1 MARRLYSFAIGG
13 IRMSPRT
20 GTARRRSVM
29 NRTYRMLRE
38 KGWLIL
44 AVLLLVGSVPAVPQ
58 AVRIAHGLTSLVIEA
73 APRLLRVVLELVL
86 FS

>member
-1 MARRLYSFAIGG
+1 
-13 IRMSPRT
+13 
-20 GTARRRSVM
+20 M

-58 AVRIAHGLTSLVIEA
+58 AVQIAGGLITLLYTA
-73 APRLLRVVLELVL
+73 APRLLRVVMEFVL
-86 FS
+86 LS

>member
-1 MARRLYSFAIGG
+1 
-13 IRMSPRT
+13 
-20 GTARRRSVM
+20 M

-58 AVRIAHGLTSLVIEA
+58 ALQIAGGLSSLIFTVLPRVMRAVIEFM
-73 APRLLRVVLELVL
+73 LY
-86 FS
+86 S

>member
-1 MARRLYSFAIGG
+1 
-13 IRMSPRT
+13 
-20 GTARRRSVM
+20 M

-58 AVRIAHGLTSLVIEA
+58 AVRIAGGLVTLLYTAV
-73 APRLLRVVLELVL
+73 PRLLRVVLEFVL
-86 FS
+86 LS

>member
-1 MARRLYSFAIGG
+1 
-13 IRMSPRT
+13 
-20 GTARRRSVM
+20 M

-58 AVRIAHGLTSLVIEA
+58 AVQIAGGLASLLFTAIPRVMRVVIEF
-73 APRLLRVVLELVL
+73 LL

>member
-1 MARRLYSFAIGG
+1 
-13 IRMSPRT
+13 
-20 GTARRRSVM
+20 M

-58 AVRIAHGLTSLVIEA
+58 AMRIAVGLASLVCA
-73 APRLLRVVLELVL
+73 TVPRLLRVVLELVL
-86 FS
+86 LS

>member
-1 MARRLYSFAIGG
+1 
-13 IRMSPRT
+13 
-20 GTARRRSVM
+20 M

-58 AVRIAHGLTSLVIEA
+58 ALRIAGGLASLVYAA
-73 APRLLRVVLELVL
+73 APRLLIVVLELVL
-86 FS
+86 LS

>member
-1 MARRLYSFAIGG
+1 
-13 IRMSPRT
+13 
-20 GTARRRSVM
+20 
-29 NRTYRMLRE
+29 MLRE

-58 AVRIAHGLTSLVIEA
+58 AVRIAHGLASLIIQA
-73 APRLLRVVLELVL
+73 APRLLRVALELVF

>member
-1 MARRLYSFAIGG
+1 
-13 IRMSPRT
+13 
-20 GTARRRSVM
+20 M

-58 AVRIAHGLTSLVIEA
+58 AMRIAGGLASLIYTAVPRFVKVVVECVI
-73 APRLLRVVLELVL
+73 L
-86 FS
+86 S

>member
-1 MARRLYSFAIGG
+1 
-13 IRMSPRT
+13 
-20 GTARRRSVM
+20 M

-58 AVRIAHGLTSLVIEA
+58 AVRIAGGLTSLIFAA
-73 APRLLRVVLELVL
+73 APRLLWVILELVL

>member
-1 MARRLYSFAIGG
+1 
-13 IRMSPRT
+13 
-20 GTARRRSVM
+20 M

-58 AVRIAHGLTSLVIEA
+58 ALRIAGGLASFMYTTI
-73 APRLLRVVLELVL
+73 PRLMRVVLELVL
-86 FS
+86 LT

>member
-1 MARRLYSFAIGG
+1 
-13 IRMSPRT
+13 
-20 GTARRRSVM
+20 M

-58 AVRIAHGLTSLVIEA
+58 TLRIAGGLASLLYGAIYRV
-73 APRLLRVVLELVL
+73 LRVVVELVIY
-86 FS
+86 S